1 MRPRV
6 ANVRERQRLVY
17 SSGKGRICPKCG
29 WPAQDCHCAS
39 SLLPDDPVPTKI
51 TAKLS
56 VANTSSGK
64 RVTVIDGLPRNAA
77 FLEALARE
85 LKKSC
90 GTGGKIREGAI
101 ELQGDQRERLQ
112 DLLSGKGWTVRG
124 MTSGVRER

>member
-1 MRPRV
+1 MR
-6 ANVRERQRLVY
+6 ERLVY

-29 WPAQDCHCAS
+29 WPAEDCHCAS
-39 SLLPDDPVPTKI
+39 SLLPDAPVPTKI

-90 GTGGKIREGAI
+90 GTGGRIGEGAI
-101 ELQGDQRERLQ
+101 ELQGDQRERLH
-112 DLLSGKGWTVRG
+112 DLLSRKGWTVRG
-124 MTSGVRER
+124 MTSATG